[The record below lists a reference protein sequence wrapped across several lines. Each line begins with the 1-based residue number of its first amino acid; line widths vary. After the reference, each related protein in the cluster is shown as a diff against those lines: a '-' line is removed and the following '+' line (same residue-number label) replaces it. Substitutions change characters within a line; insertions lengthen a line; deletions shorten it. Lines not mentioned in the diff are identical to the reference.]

1 MQSGRVFGGDNMS
14 DTVKIITGDYK
25 DEVAKVLVVKR
36 ESVIVQLDSKL
47 CVLMPKVNVE
57 QIA

>member
-1 MQSGRVFGGDNMS
+1 MQSGRLFGGEHMS
-14 DTVKIITGDYK
+14 DTVKILSGDYK
-25 DEVAKVLVVKR
+25 DEIAKVLVVKR